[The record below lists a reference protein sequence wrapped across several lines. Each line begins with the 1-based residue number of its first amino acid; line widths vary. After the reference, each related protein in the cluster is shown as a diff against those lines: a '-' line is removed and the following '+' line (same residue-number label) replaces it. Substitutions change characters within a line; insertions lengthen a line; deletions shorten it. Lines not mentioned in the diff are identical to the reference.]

1 MRLSA
6 GLLGERASVT
16 EHLGQETPV
25 RISVTDSGSQLCPSL
40 EGTTPHGHPAHGW
53 RLSWTDTRHHA
64 RLTFVCGSVGSP
76 SDGSHTRRQAHT
88 RERAHTCTRAHTHS
102 PLQPSDTPSPAPRHP
117 RGAAPCLSP
126 SSRIKR
132 KEFLPALSR
141 CSSLSSVST
150 VTPES
155 SPPPQVSP
163 RARGSQLGIF
173 QR

>member
-25 RISVTDSGSQLCPSL
+25 RISATDSGSQLCPSL

-88 RERAHTCTRAHTHS
+88 RERTHTCTRAHTHS
-102 PLQPSDTPSPAPRHP
+102 PLQPSDTPSPAPRLP